1 MHSNTQIH
9 TGINT
14 RKLTH
19 ASVLTQ
25 TRTQHTYN
33 TITAAWTQAK
43 THTHKTLIHI
53 HTQTNKSTLLD
64 WHKPTK
70 LTQKYTHTHFHA
82 HVQTQAQT
90 NKWTPVHTCSVTH
103 TNTYNQTQTHT
114 DTHIWCVAFCS
125 LKCMRLFKAP
135 MTMLPSAAGGCGG
148 VRACLRHQPV
158 EMPPQ
163 LPDKRAHTR
172 APWQISKNDFH

>member
-1 MHSNTQIH
+1 MNTSKNTHSQN
-9 TGINT
+9 
-14 RKLTH
+14 
-19 ASVLTQ
+19 
-25 TRTQHTYN
+25 
-33 TITAAWTQAK
+33 
-43 THTHKTLIHI
+43 THTHTYTDKQK
-53 HTQTNKSTLLD
+53 HTFG
-64 WHKPTK
+64 
-70 LTQKYTHTHFHA
+70 LTQAHETNTKIHTHTHFHA
-82 HVQTQAQT
+82 HMQTQAQT
-90 NKWTPVHTCSVTH
+90 NKWTPLHTCSVTH

-135 MTMLPSAAGGCGG
+135 MTMIPSAAGGCGG